1 MSLLIEH
8 GGTLATLQDGGRH
21 GVRHL
26 GVTQGGAADWISH
39 GLANALLGNPRQAAA
54 IEITFGGLTLVA
66 ESDVCL
72 ALCGADLGATIDG
85 EPLRPWRSF
94 RLHKGQRLRFAQPRQ
109 GVRAYLAAPGGF
121 EAPTMLGSCSSVLR
135 EGLGGLRGD
144 GRPLAEGD
152 RLNWPGV
159 SPSPRE
165 LPAAQIPDFGSPA
178 PLSVVLGA
186 QIGDF
191 TGQSLFDAFNS
202 DWEVDARAD
211 RMGVRLL
218 GPELRCTRRSMI
230 SEGVPLGALQVP
242 ADGQPIVL
250 LNDRQTIGG
259 YPRLGALTPLSV
271 ARLAQ
276 CLPGTRLRLTPVG
289 LDIAQRQHRRWLGAT

>member
-1 MSLLIEH
+1 MSLLVEH

-85 EPLRPWRSF
+85 EPLPPWRSF

-218 GPELRCTRRSMI
+218 GPELRCTRRSMV